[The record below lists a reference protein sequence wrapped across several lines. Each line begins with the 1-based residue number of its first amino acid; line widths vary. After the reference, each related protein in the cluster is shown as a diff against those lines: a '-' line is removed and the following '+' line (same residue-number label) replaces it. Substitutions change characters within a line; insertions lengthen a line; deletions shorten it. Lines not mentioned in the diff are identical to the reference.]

1 MSKGL
6 KGITVTIDGNA
17 TPLNK
22 ALSSVNANAKSL
34 QSELKGVNSLLKL
47 DPKNTEL
54 AAQKQVILK
63 QAVSETEE
71 KLKLLTQAEK
81 EMAEAGKDVNDEGY
95 RDLQREIAL
104 TKSKLS
110 DYKTEL
116 KAVEDQQKKAAK
128 EAETLGT
135 KIYNIASKIPV
146 VNKLA
151 DGFVKVKGKITE
163 TVKESEAVKKIG
175 TTVEGAKQ
183 KVEAFKD
190 AHPAVQKV
198 ADAFGKVKT
207 AANEVKEKIPP
218 LSTQLKAV
226 GDVAA
231 SAAKGGFTVLTN
243 VVGGT
248 MKAFAGFA
256 TAVVGA
262 GVAVTKSAVEQY
274 AEYEQLVG
282 GVETLFKD
290 SAGQVE
296 GYANNAYKTAG
307 MSANQY
313 MNTVTGF
320 SASLL
325 QSLDGDTK
333 AAAEKADMAITD
345 MSDNANKMGTSIDS
359 IQTAYQ
365 GFAKQNYTMLDNLK
379 LGYGGT
385 KEEMQ
390 RLLDDATKLSGVKYD
405 ISSYADIVDA
415 IHVVQTE
422 MGITGTTA
430 KEASTTIEGSIN
442 STKAAWSNLLT
453 GFANDEADVGA
464 LITDLCD
471 SVATAANNLIP
482 RVIQAVT
489 SIVENVPIIIQGLAG
504 TLTTV
509 FQEGQGL
516 ITSLMQP
523 LIDAFFG
530 LINAAIALLP
540 TLLPEVLNA
549 AISLFQGIL
558 DGLNQTIPNLLAMLP
573 VMIQNITD
581 TLTANLPQIVAS
593 GIEILVNLING
604 ITNAIPSLIQAV
616 IDLFPVIVNSIMEN
630 LPQIIQA
637 GLDLLIALIN
647 GIVSA
652 IPQLIAMLPTI
663 ITTIVST
670 LTGML
675 PQIIQAGI
683 TLLQSLINGIIS
695 AIPQL
700 IAAVPQIITSV
711 VNTLTTNLPKILQ
724 MGIELIGSLIS
735 GLIQAIPALIAAVP
749 QIISAIWDTI
759 MNTDWLSLGKNIIG
773 GVIQGV
779 KNAASSLIQVFKD
792 LASSA
797 LDAVK
802 DFFGIHSPSRVMR
815 DQVGKMIPAGMA
827 EGVEDG
833 MDEEEDRIKEA
844 MRKGVPTT
852 IDSYINTKSGSASY
866 ATQTAAGGFTQNITI
881 NSPKELSPS
890 EVARQTRNQTRQ
902 MVLKLKAG

>member
-1 MSKGL
+1 M
-6 KGITVTIDGNA
+6 
-17 TPLNK
+17 
-22 ALSSVNANAKSL
+22 
-34 QSELKGVNSLLKL
+34 
-47 DPKNTEL
+47 
-54 AAQKQVILK
+54 
-63 QAVSETEE
+63 
-71 KLKLLTQAEK
+71 
-81 EMAEAGKDVNDEGY
+81 
-95 RDLQREIAL
+95 
-104 TKSKLS
+104 
-110 DYKTEL
+110 
-116 KAVEDQQKKAAK
+116 
-128 EAETLGT
+128 
-135 KIYNIASKIPV
+135 
-146 VNKLA
+146 
-151 DGFVKVKGKITE
+151 
-163 TVKESEAVKKIG
+163 
-175 TTVEGAKQ
+175 
-183 KVEAFKD
+183 
-190 AHPAVQKV
+190 
-198 ADAFGKVKT
+198 
-207 AANEVKEKIPP
+207 
-218 LSTQLKAV
+218 
-226 GDVAA
+226 
-231 SAAKGGFTVLTN
+231 
-243 VVGGT
+243 
-248 MKAFAGFA
+248 
-256 TAVVGA
+256 GA
-262 GVAVTKSAVEQY
+262 GVAITKSAVEQY

-523 LIDAFFG
+523 LVDAFFG

-630 LPQIIQA
+630 LPKIIQA

-675 PQIIQAGI
+675 RQSRLQRPRQI
-683 TLLQSLINGIIS
+683 SH
-695 AIPQL
+695 
-700 IAAVPQIITSV
+700 VRRRK
-711 VNTLTTNLPKILQ
+711 LT
-724 MGIELIGSLIS
+724 
-735 GLIQAIPALIAAVP
+735 
-749 QIISAIWDTI
+749 
-759 MNTDWLSLGKNIIG
+759 
-773 GVIQGV
+773 
-779 KNAASSLIQVFKD
+779 
-792 LASSA
+792 
-797 LDAVK
+797 
-802 DFFGIHSPSRVMR
+802 
-815 DQVGKMIPAGMA
+815 
-827 EGVEDG
+827 
-833 MDEEEDRIKEA
+833 
-844 MRKGVPTT
+844 
-852 IDSYINTKSGSASY
+852 
-866 ATQTAAGGFTQNITI
+866 
-881 NSPKELSPS
+881 
-890 EVARQTRNQTRQ
+890 
-902 MVLKLKAG
+902 

>member
-1 MSKGL
+1 MATRTISTKLQLDGEAEYRASL
-6 KGITVTIDGNA
+6 KNINSELGT
-17 TPLNK
+17 LK
-22 ALSSVNANAKSL
+22 
-34 QSELKGVNSLLKL
+34 SELKLTESQFAGHLNSYAALSAKGETLAGMYDQQEK
-47 DPKNTEL
+47 KL
-54 AAQKQVILK
+54 AAINKILSEAK
-63 QAVSETEE
+63 DAQSKFGNEVQSAKDKIAKTEAALNALADAEGDTSEQQAKLTAELEE
-71 KLKLLTQAEK
+71 
-81 EMAEAGKDVNDEGY
+81 
-95 RDLQREIAL
+95 
-104 TKSKLS
+104 
-110 DYKTEL
+110 YKTEL
-116 KAVEDQQKKAAK
+116 ATAEANQQKATEAVNKYQTQANSAEAELNKLGNEIDENNKCMDEAAK
-128 EAETLGT
+128 SSD
-135 KIYNIASKIPV
+135 KC
-146 VNKLA
+146 A
-151 DGFVKVKGKITE
+151 DSVDKY
-163 TVKESEAVKKIG
+163 S
-175 TTVEGAKQ
+175 
-183 KVEAFKD
+183 
-190 AHPAVQKV
+190 
-198 ADAFGKVKT
+198 GKVKKADEDTEKFSEKLKTGLVAGAT
-207 AANEVKEKIPP
+207 AA
-218 LSTQLKAV
+218 
-226 GDVAA
+226 AA
-231 SAAKGGFTVLTN
+231 AFAAISAAAVKLGVE
-243 VVGGT
+243 VV
-248 MKAFAGFA
+248 
-256 TAVVGA
+256 TA
-262 GVAVTKSAVEQY
+262 Y
-274 AEYEQLVG
+274 ADYEQLVG

-523 LIDAFFG
+523 LVDAFFG

-759 MNTDWLSLGKNIIG
+759 TNTDWLSLGKNIID

-797 LDAVK
+797 LEAVK

>member
-6 KGITVTIDGNA
+6 KGITVTIDGNV

-71 KLKLLTQAEK
+71 KLKMLAQAEK
-81 EMAEAGKDVNDEGY
+81 EMAEAGKDINDEGY

-104 TKSKLS
+104 TKAKLS
-110 DYKTEL
+110 EYKTEL
-116 KAVEDQQKKAAK
+116 KAVEDQQKKSAK

-175 TTVEGAKQ
+175 TVVESAKQ
-183 KVEAFKD
+183 KVEAFKE

-207 AANEVKEKIPP
+207 AVDNVKDKIPP
-218 LSTQLKAV
+218 LSVQLKAV
-226 GDVAA
+226 GDAA
-231 SAAKGGFTVLTN
+231 ATAAKGGFTVLTN

-248 MKAFAGFA
+248 MKAFAAFS

-262 GVAVTKSAVEQY
+262 GAAVAKSAVEQY
-274 AEYEQLVG
+274 AQYEQLVG

-290 SAGQVE
+290 SAQEVQN
-296 GYANNAYKTAG
+296 YANNAYKTAG

-313 MNTVTGF
+313 METVTGF

-325 QSLDGDTK
+325 QSLDNDTA

-345 MSDNANKMGTSIDS
+345 MSDNANKMGTSIES

-390 RLLDDATKLSGVKYD
+390 RLLDDATKLSGIEYD

-442 STKAAWSNLLT
+442 STKAAWSNLLV
-453 GFANDEADVGA
+453 GFANDEADVSA
-464 LITDLCD
+464 LIDDLCE
-471 SVATAANNLIP
+471 SAITAANNLIP
-482 RVIQAVT
+482 RIIQAVS
-489 SIVENVPIIIQGLAG
+489 SIVEAVPQLIQGLG
-504 TLTTV
+504 GQLTEI
-509 FQEGQGL
+509 FGQAEGL
-516 ITSLMQP
+516 IQSLMQP

-530 LINAAIALLP
+530 LINSAITMLP

-573 VMIQNITD
+573 VMIQNITA
-581 TLTANLPQIVAS
+581 TITQNLPQIVSS
-593 GIEILVNLING
+593 GIDILVNLING
-604 ITNAIPSLIQAV
+604 ITEAIPSLIQAV
-616 IDLFPVIVNSIMEN
+616 IDLFPVIVNSVMEN
-630 LPQIIQA
+630 LPKIVQA
-637 GLDLLIALIN
+637 GLDLLIALVN

-675 PQIIQAGI
+675 PQIIQTGI
-683 TLLQSLINGIIS
+683 TLLQSLIDGIIN

-700 IAAVPQIITSV
+700 IASIPQIITSI
-711 VNTLTTNLPKILQ
+711 VNTLTQNLPKIIQ

-735 GLIQAIPALIAAVP
+735 GLIKAIPSLIAAVP

-759 MNTDWLSLGKNIIG
+759 TNTDWLSLGKNIIE

-779 KNAASSLIQVFKD
+779 KNAASSLINVFKD

-802 DFFGIHSPSRVMR
+802 NFFGIHSPSTVMR
-815 DQVGKMIPAGMA
+815 DQVGKMLPAGMA
-827 EGVEDG
+827 EGVEEG
-833 MDEEEDRIKEA
+833 MEDEEDRIQEA

-852 IDSYINTKSGSASY
+852 IDSYINTKAGSASY
-866 ATQTAAGGFTQNITI
+866 ETAVAAGGFTQNITI

-890 EVARQTRNQTRQ
+890 ESARQIRNQTRQ
-902 MVLKLKAG
+902 IVLKLKAG